1 LEVGHNTDD
10 CNDSGTAD
18 EVYTHSANGHSN
30 DELQILK
37 GMFPALTETTLSVAL
52 ASAGNDMNMA
62 VDLIVS
68 DYPVNPD
75 SAVDETSSP
84 SKYFIK
90 IVS

>member
-1 LEVGHNTDD
+1 
-10 CNDSGTAD
+10 
-18 EVYTHSANGHSN
+18 
-30 DELQILK
+30 
-37 GMFPALTETTLSVAL
+37 MFPALTETTLSVAL

-62 VDLIVS
+62 VDPIVS